1 MDYRFV
7 VADGAAVSSFS
18 ADALVLVLTPEQG
31 STGCGPL
38 QTVVNEAVKAGDLA
52 LKAGRSLYLHRPAG
66 LRVPRALILVASEA
80 SAKGLKGAVAKAVS
94 ALKDS
99 GSAHIAFAL
108 ADGWPQAEE
117 RGRELAQ
124 TLVTAVADATYV
136 YRDTKPSAPK
146 PGALK
151 KVSWLGQA
159 DAAAGAKVGL
169 SQGQAL
175 AEGITLA
182 RELGNRP
189 GNLCTPSHLAA
200 QAKAIGRS
208 HKHIGVQVLE
218 RPALEK
224 LGMGSFLSV
233 SHGSEEPPKFIVLRY
248 EGAPASQAPVVL
260 VGKGI
265 TFDTGGISI
274 KPAAGMDE
282 MKFDMGGAAS
292 VLGTF
297 RALADL
303 KPRLNVIGLVPTC
316 ENMPSGTA
324 TKPGDVV
331 TSMSGQ
337 TIEVLNTDAE
347 GRLILCDALTYAERF
362 KPAAVID
369 IATLTGACV
378 VALGHVHSGLFS
390 ADDELAQALLD
401 AGKTAGDTAWRM
413 PIDEE
418 YGESLK
424 SNFADMGNVGGRE
437 GGAITAACFLAKFTK
452 AYRWAHLD
460 IAGTAWKSGG
470 AKGGTGRP
478 VGLLTRFLLDQATAG
493 AQAIQPAKPAKP
505 VKAAKPEKEAKPVN
519 PAKVAKAP
527 AKTANADRTPAAKP
541 VAKAPAKVA
550 RKRVAA
556 KTAAPAQ
563 VALAP
568 VPAQQAPEA

>member
-1 MDYRFV
+1 MEYRFV
-7 VADGAAVSSFS
+7 AADGAAVSTFA
-18 ADALVLVLTPEQG
+18 ADALVLVLAPDQG
-31 STGCGPL
+31 STTVGAL
-38 QTVVNEAVKAGDLA
+38 QTVINEAVKAGDFA

-66 LRVPRALILVASEA
+66 LRVPRALIVVASEA
-80 SAKGLKGAVAKAVS
+80 SAKGLKGAMAKAV
-94 ALKDS
+94 AGLKDS
-99 GSAHIAFAL
+99 GSAHVAVTL
-108 ADGWPQAEE
+108 AEGWAAGSGEAAT
-117 RGRELAQ
+117 LAQ
-124 TLVTAVADATYV
+124 TLVGAVADATYV

-151 KVSWLGQA
+151 KISWLGQA
-159 DAAAGAKVGL
+159 DAAAAAKAGL
-169 SQGQAL
+169 AQGEAL
-175 AEGITLA
+175 AAGVTLA

-200 QAKAIGRS
+200 EAKAMGRAF
-208 HKHIGVQVLE
+208 KHIGVQVLD

-233 SHGSEEPPKFIVLRY
+233 TNGSAQPPKFIILQY
-248 EGAPASQAPVVL
+248 KGAAASQAPIVL

-274 KPAAGMDE
+274 KPGAGMDE

-297 RALADL
+297 RALAAL
-303 KPRLNVIGLVPTC
+303 RPKLNVIGLVPTC

-362 KPAAVID
+362 KPAAVVD

-401 AGKTAGDTAWRM
+401 AGRSAQDTAWRM
-413 PIDEE
+413 PLDEE
-418 YGESLK
+418 YGDSLK
-424 SNFADMGNVGGRE
+424 SNFADMGNVGGRD
-437 GGAITAACFLAKFTK
+437 GGAITAACFLAKFTQ

-478 VGLLTRFLLDQATAG
+478 VGLLTRFLLDQAAAG
-493 AQAIQPAKPAKP
+493 SAALQPRAPQGKATSKATGKAAGEGS
-505 VKAAKPEKEAKPVN
+505 KAAKPNAVKPAPV
-519 PAKVAKAP
+519 KKA
-527 AKTANADRTPAAKP
+527 ATQSAAKP
-541 VAKAPAKVA
+541 SAKT
-550 RKRVAA
+550 AA
-556 KTAAPAQ
+556 KTAVKTAEKA
-563 VALAP
+563 A
-568 VPAQQAPEA
+568 